1 VDAITAYSDDMVRL
15 RDQLV
20 PLAFATKERF
30 PGFENVP
37 TFKELGFDYDMG
49 VSRGVALPVGAPDY
63 AVKKLEKAFMDVT
76 NSPEVKEQMRKDG
89 FISRAM
95 GAEEFKAEIVR
106 QQAFWKEAL
115 KDADTTKK

>member
-1 VDAITAYSDDMVRL
+1 
-15 RDQLV
+15 
-20 PLAFATKERF
+20 
-30 PGFENVP
+30 
-37 TFKELGFDYDMG
+37 
-49 VSRGVALPVGAPDY
+49 
-63 AVKKLEKAFMDVT
+63 MDVT

-89 FISRAM
+89 FVSRAM